1 MVLYWTV
8 CQKIKTANCKFKLVY
23 FRYSQTE
30 VMSEERGLFL
40 TVFGLKRSL
49 RLRDKK
55 LKERRKQRREDLA
68 KIRKETRREIND
80 IKKAFEKIPIWYQ
93 LKKSKAGEYIR
104 NQSGETRFLFYDKG
118 SGYRP
123 LLWPRKTWKV

>member
-1 MVLYWTV
+1 M
-8 CQKIKTANCKFKLVY
+8 Y

-49 RLRDKK
+49 RLREKRRKRRSDLYQK
-55 LKERRKQRREDLA
+55 LKERRKQRREDLV
-68 KIRKETRREIND
+68 KIRKETRREINNV
-80 IKKAFEKIPIWYQ
+80 KKTFEKIPIWYQ

-104 NQSGETRFLFYDKG
+104 NQNGETRFLFYDKG
-118 SGYRP
+118 RGYRP
-123 LLWPRKTWKV
+123 LLWPRKTWKL